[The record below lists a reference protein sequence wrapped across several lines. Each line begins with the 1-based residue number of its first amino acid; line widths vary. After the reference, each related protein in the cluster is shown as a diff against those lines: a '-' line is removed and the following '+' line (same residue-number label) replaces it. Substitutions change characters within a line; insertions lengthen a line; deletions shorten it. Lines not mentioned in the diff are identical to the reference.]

1 MGPGARCY
9 HPTRAAGPLVALT
22 TEPRSNQPSVETG
35 VAAGSVLPLVIS
47 IVVDYD
53 GLEDT
58 VRCVRSLLD
67 TSYDRHRIVVVDNG
81 SPSGDGLRLC
91 AEFGDSI
98 VVVSSERNV
107 GYGGGANLGLGWA
120 LANDATYAWVL
131 NNDTIV
137 DPACVG
143 RLVEAMESHPEFGVL
158 SPQIGAQ
165 VGPEAPSG
173 IWYAGGTVLLR
184 RAEVRHSF
192 EEIQGPDPVPTQY
205 VTGCAMFLRTSS
217 LAEVGLFWEPL
228 FLFWEDV
235 DLSLRMRRC
244 GLKLGVVPA
253 ARIRHEIHGSIGA
266 ATLEYYHFRN
276 AFVVVRTYGS
286 ASTALSGLAFLA
298 GGVVRRWVR
307 AILRRRPAP
316 IAATRGLLAGLRFS
330 IRSRS
335 AESQLR
341 GQPRA

>member
-1 MGPGARCY
+1 M
-9 HPTRAAGPLVALT
+9 T
-22 TEPRSNQPSVETG
+22 TEPRSNLPSHETG
-35 VAAGSVLPLVIS
+35 VAPATDVAAGSVRPLVVS

-58 VRCVRSLLD
+58 LRCVRSLLD
-67 TSYDRHRIVVVDNG
+67 SSYDWHRIVVVDNG
-81 SPSGDGLRLC
+81 SPSGDGPRLS

-98 VVVSSERNV
+98 VVISAERNL
-107 GYGGGANLGLGWA
+107 GYGGGANLGLRWA
-120 LANDATYAWVL
+120 LANGAAYAWVL
-131 NNDTIV
+131 NNDTLI
-137 DPACVG
+137 DPACIG
-143 RLVEAMESHPEFGVL
+143 RLVEAMDSHPEFGVL
-158 SPQIGAQ
+158 SPQIEAR

-192 EEIQGPDPVPTQY
+192 EEIYGRDPVPTQY
-205 VTGCAMFLRTSS
+205 VTGCAMFLRCSS

-235 DLSLRMRRC
+235 DLSLRMRRS

-253 ARIRHEIHGSIGA
+253 ARIRHEIHGSIGS

-286 ASTALSGLAFLA
+286 ASTALSGLLFLV
-298 GGVVRRWVR
+298 GGVARRWAR
-307 AILRRRPAP
+307 ATLRRRPAP
-316 IAATRGLLAGLRFS
+316 IAATRGLLAGVRFAMGPGS
-330 IRSRS
+330 T
-335 AESQLR
+335 ESPQR
-341 GQPRA
+341 GQPRS